1 MHIGK
6 KGDILTTVRLQ
17 DELFEA
23 FKTEAAKNKITNRN
37 LIERAMFLY
46 LTDEEFKRKINNQL
60 SARYVKP
67 TE

>member
-17 DELFEA
+17 DDLFNTFKSEA
-23 FKTEAAKNKITNRN
+23 VKNKITMRN
-37 LIERAMFLY
+37 LLERSMFLY
-46 LTDEEFKRKINNQL
+46 LTDEGFKKTINNQL
-60 SARYVKP
+60 NARYTKP

>member
-23 FKTEAAKNKITNRN
+23 FKQEGPKNKITMRN
-37 LIERAMFLY
+37 LLERAMFLY
-46 LTDEEFKRKINNQL
+46 LTDEGFKKTINNQL
-60 SARYVKP
+60 NARYTKP

>member
-17 DELFEA
+17 DELFET
-23 FKTEAAKNKITNRN
+23 FKAEAVKNKITMRN
-37 LIERAMFLY
+37 LLERSMFLY
-46 LTDEEFKRKINNQL
+46 LTDADYKAKINNQL
-60 SARYVKP
+60 NARYTKP

>member
-23 FKTEAAKNKITNRN
+23 FKQEGPKNKITMRN
-37 LIERAMFLY
+37 LLERSMFLY
-46 LTDEEFKRKINNQL
+46 LTDEEFKKTINNQL
-60 SARYVKP
+60 NARYTKP

>member
-23 FKTEAAKNKITNRN
+23 FKAEAVKNKITMRN
-37 LIERAMFLY
+37 LLERSMFLY
-46 LTDEEFKRKINNQL
+46 LTDEEYKKKINNQL
-60 SARYVKP
+60 NARYTK
-67 TE
+67 TSE

>member
-23 FKTEAAKNKITNRN
+23 FKQEAPKNKMTMRN
-37 LIERAMFLY
+37 LLERAIFLY
-46 LTDEEFKRKINNQL
+46 LTDEEFKKTINNQL
-60 SARYVKP
+60 SARYTKP